1 MSADHPRRGSLR
13 YLVPLLALAAP
24 AAAQTGRML
33 PGDPP
38 LYYETVGERGPL
50 VVVLHGGPGLP
61 HDYLRPEWDRL
72 AEGARVVYYDQR
84 GCGRSGRTPPYGWR
98 AHVLDLDR
106 MLAAL
111 SPDEP
116 VVIAGSS
123 WGPMLALYY
132 AVAHPAR
139 VRALVL
145 SGVTPAVKFGGERIS
160 TPPGAPVARWEA
172 VDRGL
177 LPVTPEPVPSTM
189 MDARLRPRV
198 NEYCRDVH
206 GIIQLSWPDAPRFD
220 DFRAIDAPT
229 LVIRGGDKR
238 FRDMDAGPSL
248 AKKLRHARLVTI
260 PDAGHDPWLDQ
271 PAAFFDAVLAFLR
284 EVAPTPRDAPR

>member
-1 MSADHPRRGSLR
+1 
-13 YLVPLLALAAP
+13 
-24 AAAQTGRML
+24 ML
-33 PGDPP
+33 PSDPS

-106 MLAAL
+106 LLAAL

-116 VVIAGSS
+116 VVLAGSS

-132 AVAHPAR
+132 SVAHPAR

-145 SGVTPAVKFGGERIS
+145 SGVTQAVKFGGKRLD
-160 TPPGAPVARWEA
+160 PGFLARFPVARWDA
-172 VDRGL
+172 VNRGL
-177 LPVTPEPVPSTM
+177 LPENPDLVVPSTM
-189 MDARLRPRV
+189 MDPDATRGCGSTVDADKCTLR
-198 NEYCRDVH
+198 CRDRAELAGRSRV
-206 GIIQLSWPDAPRFD
+206 SPSSRPSVCPRWFS
-220 DFRAIDAPT
+220 
-229 LVIRGGDKR
+229 G
-238 FRDMDAGPSL
+238 AGTGATSQ
-248 AKKLRHARLVTI
+248 
-260 PDAGHDPWLDQ
+260 W
-271 PAAFFDAVLAFLR
+271 
-284 EVAPTPRDAPR
+284 TPGEA

>member
-1 MSADHPRRGSLR
+1 MRFL
-13 YLVPLLALAAP
+13 YLLGFFALAAP
-24 AAAQTGRML
+24 LAAQTGRML
-33 PGDPP
+33 SGDPS

-116 VVIAGSS
+116 VVLAGSS

-132 AVAHPAR
+132 ALAHPER

-145 SGVTPAVKFGGERIS
+145 SGLTQAVTWGGKPLDSGFR
-160 TPPGAPVARWEA
+160 ARYPVARWDA
-172 VDRGL
+172 VNRGL
-177 LPVTPEPVPSTM
+177 LPVTPAPVPGTM
-189 MDARLRPRV
+189 MDPRLLPRV
-198 NEYCRDVH
+198 REYCGDVH
-206 GIIQLSWPDAPRFD
+206 GIISMSWPDAPRFD
-220 DFRAIDAPT
+220 EFKAIRVPT
-229 LVIRGGDKR
+229 LVLRGGDPKNSA
-238 FRDMDAGPSL
+238 MDAGASL
-248 AKKLRHARLVTI
+248 AKKLKHARVVTI

-271 PAAFFDAVLAFLR
+271 PAAFFEAVLAFLR
-284 EVAPTPRDAPR
+284 EVAPPARAAP